1 MMKMHVCVVWIISL
15 LSCNGQKSKSQ
26 IPDGLAANQWDVVNT
41 SSIQAKKKE
50 RKDTLTLQTKNLKQ
64 SPLISAVNT
73 GVVKA
78 AELIQFAK
86 TLIGVPYAWAS
97 IDPKI
102 GFDCSGFI
110 TYVFT
115 HFKIQV
121 PRSSVDFTNV
131 GLTIPFENAK
141 SGDIILFTGTN
152 ALETSIGHM
161 GLVVSNDKEG
171 LQFIHATS
179 GKAMA
184 VTISKLNDQYKKRFI
199 RISRIF
205 PGNK

>member
-1 MMKMHVCVVWIISL
+1 MRMHVCVVCIVSL
-15 LSCNGQKSKSQ
+15 LSCKGQKTKSA
-26 IPDGLAANQWDVVNT
+26 ISDSLAGNQWYIVNT
-41 SSIQAKKKE
+41 NASQSQQKE
-50 RKDTLTLQTKNLKQ
+50 KKDTLPVKTIHLKQ

-78 AELIQFAK
+78 TELIQFAK

-121 PRSSVDFTNV
+121 PRSSIDFTNV

-152 ALETSIGHM
+152 PLETSIGHM

-171 LQFIHATS
+171 IQFIHATS
-179 GKAMA
+179 GKAIEKDLSA
-184 VTISKLNDQYKKRFI
+184 LAGYSPEINNVNTKHHIK
-199 RISRIF
+199 
-205 PGNK
+205 